1 MLMTSHQARR
11 LRRRTRAR
19 RRQDGFTL
27 IEVLVA
33 IVILIFGLLGLAG
46 VQVRATQAE
55 FESYQRKQALLLL
68 QDMADRIQANRLVA
82 SCYALTTSTS
92 TGSPYAGTGAT
103 LPTCTAGSLVQQAV
117 ANADLTAWSSALLG
131 AAEVQGGNN
140 VGVMLGARG
149 CVTADGGDVYTV
161 SVAWQGMSPTAAPPA
176 ALTCGTG
183 QYGSSDALRRV
194 VSVTL
199 RVATLN

>member
-1 MLMTSHQARR
+1 MPH
-11 LRRRTRAR
+11 
-19 RRQDGFTL
+19 D
-27 IEVLVA
+27 
-33 IVILIFGLLGLAG
+33 GLAG
-46 VQVRATQAE
+46 ERV
-55 FESYQRKQALLLL
+55 F
-68 QDMADRIQANRLVA
+68 
-82 SCYALTTSTS
+82 
-92 TGSPYAGTGAT
+92 GAG
-103 LPTCTAGSLVQQAV
+103 C
-117 ANADLTAWSSALLG
+117 
-131 AAEVQGGNN
+131 
-140 VGVMLGARG
+140 ARG